1 MIYLTL
7 GNLIVRSPEQ
17 GHPQRVHVHLWGV
30 KKKEIHY
37 SAELLLNSTNILTN
51 NNKSKEMVIVRCPW
65 VL

>member
-30 KKKEIHY
+30 KK
-37 SAELLLNSTNILTN
+37 
-51 NNKSKEMVIVRCPW
+51 NKKFIIQQNYYLIQSQSFKTKVQTF
-65 VL
+65 